1 MNKNEIFFAEVGL
14 TSTSANHIAN
24 LAKEYVQ
31 NIQAEINN
39 LALYSEEVSLISADS
54 YKKLSEGVDSVT
66 LASIPAKLEK
76 ISNAKSLIAWLRE
89 AIKAKAAMLDNV
101 SKMALDDTA
110 EWRDKV
116 PVAPTKRVVT
126 TEDDVIAEMDIK
138 QRNRY
143 YSLETEAAV
152 LGKFIH
158 PDGNFAE
165 ARQKFLNKLHHTH
178 EVKGE
183 GRDTLL
189 YRYSPSV
196 SEEEVENIY
205 FQLQKRHREV
215 QAQLNGMK
223 HDIEEKVT
231 AAKIQALAEYNEK
244 YAIYSAEYAAVVSQF
259 AEYKE
264 REAERIAALKI
275 VVPNDLKE
283 ICETINSLGK

>member
-1 MNKNEIFFAEVGL
+1 MNKNEIFFAEAGL

-24 LAKEYVQ
+24 LAKEYIQ
-31 NIQAEINN
+31 NIQSEINN
-39 LALYSEEVSLISADS
+39 IALYSEEVSLISADS

-89 AIKAKAAMLDNV
+89 AIKAKAAMLDSV
-101 SKMALDDTA
+101 SKMTLDDAA

-116 PVAPTKRVVT
+116 PVAPTKKVVT

-165 ARQKFLNKLHHTH
+165 ARQKFLSKLHHTH

-196 SEEEVENIY
+196 SEEEVENIF

-259 AEYKE
+259 TEHKE

-283 ICETINSLGK
+283 ICEVVNSLGK